1 MRIEL
6 VEAGKRFG
14 KVVALRDVSLVL
26 PSGSRTALIGPNGSG
41 KSTLVR
47 RLMGMLEGHGEVR
60 IDGLDAADD
69 RAALARR
76 IAYMPQI
83 APRFAAPVRDVV
95 RAIASVREIEI
106 GSIERIAAELRLD
119 LPELWKRPFRALSG
133 GQRQKVLAALT
144 LASGAELFLLD
155 EPTASM
161 DPASRDAFFALVEA
175 LAKSATI
182 LLSSHRLEEIRR
194 LVDRVVAL
202 EDGAIVW
209 QGAAEDYLAE
219 RATAVIEVRV
229 ALESAAWLESRGFS
243 PRSGGWWVKAVPA
256 GERAEELRTVVKHL
270 NGELIDVTAKDIER
284 LSIEER
290 RR

>member
-6 VEAGKRFG
+6 LRAGKRFG
-14 KVVALRDVSLVL
+14 KVVALQDVSLDL

-47 RLMGMLEGHGEVR
+47 RLMGMLEGRGEVR

-69 RAALARR
+69 RARLAAR

-95 RAIASVREIEI
+95 HAIASLRGVDEAEIH
-106 GSIERIAAELRLD
+106 RIATHLRLD
-119 LPELWKRPFRALSG
+119 LAGIWKRPFRALSG

-144 LASGAELFLLD
+144 LASRAELFLLD

-161 DPASRDAFFALVEA
+161 DPASRGAFFELVEDLPPA
-175 LAKSATI
+175 VTI

-219 RATAVIEVRV
+219 NATSVIELRV
-229 ALESAAWLESRGFS
+229 ALESVAWLEERGFAR
-243 PRSGGWWVKAVPA
+243 RSGGWWVKAVPA
-256 GERAEELRTVVKHL
+256 GARADELRAVVKHL
-270 NGELIDVTAKDIER
+270 NGQLLDVTAKDVER
-284 LSIEER
+284 LQPEER
-290 RR
+290 GR

>member
-6 VEAGKRFG
+6 VHAGKRFG
-14 KVVALRDVSLVL
+14 RVIALQDVSLEL

-47 RLMGMLEGHGEVR
+47 LLMGMLEGRGTAL
-60 IDGLDAADD
+60 IDGLDTADD
-69 RAALARR
+69 RAPLARR
-76 IAYMPQI
+76 MAYMPQI

-95 RAIASVREIEI
+95 HAIASVREIEI
-106 GSIERIAAELRLD
+106 AAIERIAQELRLD
-119 LPELWKRPFRALSG
+119 LNGLWKRPFRALSG

-161 DPASRDAFFALVEA
+161 DPASRDAFFALVES
-175 LAKSATI
+175 LARSATI

-219 RATAVIEVRV
+219 KATAVIEVRV
-229 ALESAAWLESRGFS
+229 ALESAAWLESRGFA

-256 GERAEELRTVVKHL
+256 GERASELRTVVKHL

-284 LSIEER
+284 LSVEER